1 MDVNWDA
8 FKFWLDFIVWI
19 IAMAVAIA
27 AWVRSGSN
35 KNKETINEVQGDIHQ
50 LDKRIQAV
58 EALAKAAPTHE
69 DITQLREQTAELGS
83 KLDGMRNT
91 LNLIHQ
97 YMLNKKD

>member
-8 FKFWLDFIVWI
+8 FKFWLDFIVWV
-19 IAMAVAIA
+19 IAMFVAIA

-35 KNKETINEVQGDIHQ
+35 KNKETIDQAQGDIHR

-58 EALAKAAPTHE
+58 ETLAKAAPTHE
-69 DITQLREQTAELGS
+69 DIARLREQTSELDS
-83 KLDGMRNT
+83 KLDGMQNT

-97 YMLNKKD
+97 YLLNKKD